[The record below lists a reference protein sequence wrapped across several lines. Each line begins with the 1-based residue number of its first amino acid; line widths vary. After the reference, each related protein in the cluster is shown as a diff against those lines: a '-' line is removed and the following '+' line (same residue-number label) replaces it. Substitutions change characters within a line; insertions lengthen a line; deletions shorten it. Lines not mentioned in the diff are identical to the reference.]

1 MNKRII
7 KVISIVLL
15 LVILLVGY
23 YFLNSKYNFGIPC
36 IFYKITGY
44 KCPGCGITRALFSIL
59 NGNIKEAFKYNK
71 LLFIVTPFLIIYFI
85 YKSYIYILDKKESK
99 IINKIIRYSSYTL
112 VIISIIYAI
121 LRNI

>member
-23 YFLNSKYNFGIPC
+23 YFLNFKYNFGIPC

-59 NGNIKEAFKYNK
+59 NGNIKEAFNYNK
-71 LLFIVTPFLIIYFI
+71 LLFIVAPFLMIYFI

-99 IINKIIRYSSYTL
+99 NINKIIRYSSYTL